1 MNQSHGVASRLVV
14 LAGGFGT
21 RLSQLLG
28 DVPKVLAPIG
38 KQPFLRL
45 QLENWISQGVTEITF
60 LLHYRAE
67 AVINFLERE
76 RNSLL
81 VGCKV
86 NWLVERTPMGTG
98 GAVANAVRLLDI
110 QGDFLLINADTWL
123 GNGIRELSAER
134 KPTVATVMIRD
145 SSRFG
150 SMIFDENFRVTEF
163 REKGGDKTTAW
174 INAGLVRLESSIF
187 SGWKGNHFSLER
199 QLLPQLAKAGCLNA
213 LPITT
218 DFIDIGVPADYQR
231 LCDWVATGR
240 VKGLCS

>member
-1 MNQSHGVASRLVV
+1 VKRCGAVASRLVV

-21 RLSQLLG
+21 RLSQILG

-76 RNSLL
+76 RDGLL
-81 VGCKV
+81 DGCEV
-86 NWLVERTPMGTG
+86 SWLTEGTPMGTG

-123 GNGIRELSAER
+123 GKGIRELSAER
-134 KPTVATVMIRD
+134 EPTVATVMIRD

-150 SMIFDENFRVTEF
+150 SLSFDENLRVTEF
-163 REKGGDKTTAW
+163 REKGGHKTSAW
-174 INAGLVRLESSIF
+174 INAGLVRLDSSIF
-187 SGWKGNHFSLER
+187 AGWEGDHFSLER
-199 QLLPQLAKAGCLNA
+199 QLLPQLARAGSLKA

-240 VKGLCS
+240 LKRLCS